1 MKICVIGGTGNIS
14 RSIVVQLINQ
24 GHDVY
29 CFNRG
34 LSGKVPDGAHQITG
48 DRNNK
53 KLEPILEEKWY
64 SSYYGVKKK
73 STRLSFESN
82 TNMFTTKI
90 TYKK

>member
-1 MKICVIGGTGNIS
+1 MIDKL
-14 RSIVVQLINQ
+14 SITSL
-24 GHDVY
+24 
-29 CFNRG
+29 
-34 LSGKVPDGAHQITG
+34 

-64 SSYYGVKKK
+64 SSYYGVKEK